1 MLNTDEIFGV
11 EGQDNSVWST
21 MSQELAMD
29 YIQDLKN
36 NKGLNVQELEDAFCK
51 YDDQY
56 NAAQDDM
63 EMNEGF

>member
-1 MLNTDEIFGV
+1 MMLNTDEIFGV

-56 NAAQDDM
+56 NAA
-63 EMNEGF
+63 